1 MSKKTV
7 LITGCSDGGIGST
20 LAKQF
25 AALGYHVYATLRT
38 VSKAASLRD
47 VSGVEILS
55 LDVTLQES
63 ITACAAEVERRSG
76 SLDIL
81 INNAGADFV
90 VPFLDVKLEE
100 AKQLYDVN
108 IFSILLVTQAFAPM
122 LIKAKGCVANFSSI
136 AGEMP
141 LCWSSIYV
149 SSKAAAKK
157 MSECMR
163 TELAPLDVRV
173 ITAVVGAVHTPIH
186 ERAGELNMPPTS
198 YYQSLRDHIN
208 EVRKGTTKPGAVD
221 TETVCKGLIAD
232 ITGGKSGVVWRG
244 GTATGVRLLSWL
256 APSSIWDSIV
266 NNGRGLEL
274 ISRPSNTDKK

>member
-38 VSKAASLRD
+38 VSKAASLRN

-55 LDVTLQES
+55 LDVTSQES
-63 ITACAAEVERRSG
+63 IAACAAEVERRSG

-108 IFSILLVTQAFAPM
+108 VFSILLVTQAFAPM

-141 LCWSSIYV
+141 LCWSS
-149 SSKAAAKK
+149 
-157 MSECMR
+157 
-163 TELAPLDVRV
+163 
-173 ITAVVGAVHTPIH
+173 
-186 ERAGELNMPPTS
+186 TS
-198 YYQSLRDHIN
+198 
-208 EVRKGTTKPGAVD
+208 
-221 TETVCKGLIAD
+221 
-232 ITGGKSGVVWRG
+232 
-244 GTATGVRLLSWL
+244 
-256 APSSIWDSIV
+256 
-266 NNGRGLEL
+266 
-274 ISRPSNTDKK
+274 IS